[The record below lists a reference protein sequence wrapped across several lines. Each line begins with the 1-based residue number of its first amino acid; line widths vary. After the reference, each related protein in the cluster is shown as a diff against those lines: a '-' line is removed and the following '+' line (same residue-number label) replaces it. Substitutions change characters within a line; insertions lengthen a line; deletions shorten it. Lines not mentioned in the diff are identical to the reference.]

1 MEGRWPGLEQWQEPR
16 SMGLGWMPQTQVPSV
31 STTIAPATSKSNYPL
46 SLVLC
51 QMLLNQSSSE
61 QLLLPSSVLV
71 PPCSLPRAGGNFCMV
86 ASVLGDGAPP
96 PTRPHCAIL

>member
-1 MEGRWPGLEQWQEPR
+1 
-16 SMGLGWMPQTQVPSV
+16 MGLGQVPSV

-51 QMLLNQSSSE
+51 QMLLSQSSSE

-71 PPCSLPRAGGNFCMV
+71 PPCSAAKGRRQFLYGGVCTGRWGSTSHKTPLCYSL
-86 ASVLGDGAPP
+86 AA
-96 PTRPHCAIL
+96 